1 MLKGKTAVITGG
13 ARGIG
18 KSIAVK
24 YAQNGANIVISDM
37 ASPEQMADVVKEL
50 EAFGI
55 KAKAY
60 QSDVTDYDAVKKLLD
75 DVVAEFGS
83 LDIVVNNAGIT
94 KDMPIIAM
102 KEKDYMDVIN
112 VNQKGVFN
120 MLKHASV
127 IMLKQKSGR
136 IINMASVVGVMGN
149 AGQVNYSASKA
160 AVIGMTKSVA
170 KELSSRGITCNAI
183 APGFIQSAMTD
194 KLNDVQKNAML
205 SMIPLK
211 KFGQPE
217 DVANTALFLASE
229 LSSYLTGQ
237 VICVDGGMIM

>member
-37 ASPEQMADVVKEL
+37 ASPEQMQEVVKEL
-50 EAFGI
+50 EAFGV
-55 KAKAY
+55 KAKAF

-217 DVANTALFLASE
+217 DVA
-229 LSSYLTGQ
+229 
-237 VICVDGGMIM
+237 

>member
-1 MLKGKTAVITGG
+1 
-13 ARGIG
+13 
-18 KSIAVK
+18 
-24 YAQNGANIVISDM
+24 
-37 ASPEQMADVVKEL
+37 
-50 EAFGI
+50 
-55 KAKAY
+55 
-60 QSDVTDYDAVKKLLD
+60 
-75 DVVAEFGS
+75 
-83 LDIVVNNAGIT
+83 
-94 KDMPIIAM
+94 
-102 KEKDYMDVIN
+102 
-112 VNQKGVFN
+112 
-120 MLKHASV
+120 
-127 IMLKQKSGR
+127 
-136 IINMASVVGVMGN
+136 MGN

-194 KLNDVQKNAML
+194 KLNDAQKNAML

>member
-37 ASPEQMADVVKEL
+37 ASPEQMQEVVKEL
-50 EAFGI
+50 EAFGV
-55 KAKAY
+55 KAKAF

-83 LDIVVNNAGIT
+83 LDIIVNNAGIT

-183 APGFIQSAMTD
+183 ATGFIQSAMTD

>member
-1 MLKGKTAVITGG
+1 
-13 ARGIG
+13 
-18 KSIAVK
+18 
-24 YAQNGANIVISDM
+24 
-37 ASPEQMADVVKEL
+37 
-50 EAFGI
+50 
-55 KAKAY
+55 
-60 QSDVTDYDAVKKLLD
+60 
-75 DVVAEFGS
+75 
-83 LDIVVNNAGIT
+83 
-94 KDMPIIAM
+94 
-102 KEKDYMDVIN
+102 
-112 VNQKGVFN
+112 
-120 MLKHASV
+120 
-127 IMLKQKSGR
+127 
-136 IINMASVVGVMGN
+136 
-149 AGQVNYSASKA
+149 VNYSASKA

-194 KLNDVQKNAML
+194 KLNDAQKNAML

>member
-37 ASPEQMADVVKEL
+37 ASPEQMQEVVKEL
-50 EAFGI
+50 EAFGV
-55 KAKAY
+55 KAKAF

-83 LDIVVNNAGIT
+83 LDIIVNNAGIT

-112 VNQKGVFN
+112 VNQKGV
-120 MLKHASV
+120 
-127 IMLKQKSGR
+127 
-136 IINMASVVGVMGN
+136 
-149 AGQVNYSASKA
+149 
-160 AVIGMTKSVA
+160 
-170 KELSSRGITCNAI
+170 
-183 APGFIQSAMTD
+183 
-194 KLNDVQKNAML
+194 
-205 SMIPLK
+205 
-211 KFGQPE
+211 
-217 DVANTALFLASE
+217 
-229 LSSYLTGQ
+229 
-237 VICVDGGMIM
+237 

>member
-37 ASPEQMADVVKEL
+37 ASPEQMQEVVKEL
-50 EAFGI
+50 EAFGV
-55 KAKAY
+55 KAKAF

>member
-194 KLNDVQKNAML
+194 KLNDAQKNAML
-205 SMIPLK
+205 SVIPLK

>member
-37 ASPEQMADVVKEL
+37 ASPEQMQEVVKEL
-50 EAFGI
+50 EAFGV
-55 KAKAY
+55 KAKAF

-194 KLNDVQKNAML
+194 KLNDAQKNAML

-217 DVANTALFLASE
+217 DVA
-229 LSSYLTGQ
+229 
-237 VICVDGGMIM
+237 

>member
-37 ASPEQMADVVKEL
+37 ASPEQMQEVVKEL
-50 EAFGI
+50 EAFGV
-55 KAKAY
+55 KAKAF

-83 LDIVVNNAGIT
+83 LDIIVNNAGIT

-194 KLNDVQKNAML
+194 KLNDAQKNAML

>member
-37 ASPEQMADVVKEL
+37 ASPEQMQEVVKEL
-50 EAFGI
+50 EAFGV
-55 KAKAY
+55 KAKAF

-83 LDIVVNNAGIT
+83 LDIIVNNAGIT

>member
-37 ASPEQMADVVKEL
+37 ASPEQMQEVVKEL
-50 EAFGI
+50 EAFGV
-55 KAKAY
+55 KAKAF

-120 MLKHASV
+120 MLKHSSV

-194 KLNDVQKNAML
+194 KLNDAQKNAML

>member
-37 ASPEQMADVVKEL
+37 ASPEQMQEVVKEL
-50 EAFGI
+50 EAFGV
-55 KAKAY
+55 KAKAF

-217 DVANTALFLASE
+217 DVANTALFLACE

>member
-37 ASPEQMADVVKEL
+37 ASPEQMQEVVKEL
-50 EAFGI
+50 EAFGV
-55 KAKAY
+55 KAKAF

-170 KELSSRGITCNAI
+170 KELASRGITCNAI

-194 KLNDVQKNAML
+194 KLNDAQKNAML
-205 SMIPLK
+205 SEIPLK

>member
-37 ASPEQMADVVKEL
+37 ASPEQMAEVVKEL
-50 EAFGI
+50 EAFGV
-55 KAKAY
+55 KAKAF

-75 DVVAEFGS
+75 DVVSEFGS

-94 KDMPIIAM
+94 KDMPIIIM

-112 VNQKGVFN
+112 VNQKGVYN
-120 MLKHASV
+120 MLKHSSV

-170 KELSSRGITCNAI
+170 KELASRGITCNAI

-194 KLNDVQKNAML
+194 KLNDAQKNAML
-205 SMIPLK
+205 SEIPLK

>member
-1 MLKGKTAVITGG
+1 
-13 ARGIG
+13 
-18 KSIAVK
+18 
-24 YAQNGANIVISDM
+24 
-37 ASPEQMADVVKEL
+37 
-50 EAFGI
+50 
-55 KAKAY
+55 
-60 QSDVTDYDAVKKLLD
+60 LD

>member
-37 ASPEQMADVVKEL
+37 ASPEQMQEVVKEL
-50 EAFGI
+50 EAFGV
-55 KAKAY
+55 KAKAF

-83 LDIVVNNAGIT
+83 LDIIVNNAGIT

-194 KLNDVQKNAML
+194 KLNDAQKNAML

-229 LSSYLTGQ
+229 LSTYLTGQ

>member
-37 ASPEQMADVVKEL
+37 ASPEQMQEVVKEL
-50 EAFGI
+50 EAFGV
-55 KAKAY
+55 KAKAF

-170 KELSSRGITCNAI
+170 KELASHGITCNAI

-194 KLNDVQKNAML
+194 KLNDAQKNAML
-205 SMIPLK
+205 SEIPLK